1 MVNDIPENVVPPQLE
16 PEPISSDQE
25 LSEFSEGEDES
36 LGDEIEG
43 LDMGFD
49 LGALLS
55 TDDGDTVCSALLD
68 INGSLGEVARQMA
81 TTNKILIKMLA
92 KIN

>member
-1 MVNDIPENVVPPQLE
+1 M
-16 PEPISSDQE
+16 
-25 LSEFSEGEDES
+25 
-36 LGDEIEG
+36 GDEIEG

-68 INGSLGEVARQMA
+68 INGTLGEVARQMA

-92 KIN
+92 KLS

>member
-1 MVNDIPENVVPPQLE
+1 MADDIPQNVVPPQPE

-25 LSEFSEGEDES
+25 LSEFSEGEDDDM
-36 LGDEIEG
+36 GDEIEG

-68 INGSLGEVARQMA
+68 INGALGEVARQMA

-92 KIN
+92 KLS